1 MQGDLR
7 LTISPG
13 VGDALAVILTTALR
27 LPAESD
33 VVDSL
38 PLNPWGDVERFRS
51 EVYDPVLG
59 KAPPTEIESGLAL
72 YVPGADQAHLAR
84 VLEAMGES
92 TAEGVPWLELT
103 PPERGAAKD
112 LLAQLTRID
121 YSAEPPGRPDA
132 A

>member
-1 MQGDLR
+1 MVASCRRMQGDLR

-27 LPAESD
+27 LPAGSD

-38 PLNPWGDVERFRS
+38 PSNPWGDVERFRS

-72 YVPGADQAHLAR
+72 YVPGADQARPPVMSRRHASD
-84 VLEAMGES
+84 VPTHKSYEIGVVD
-92 TAEGVPWLELT
+92 GVPAPVVVHAMKARDKFL
-103 PPERGAAKD
+103 R
-112 LLAQLTRID
+112 
-121 YSAEPPGRPDA
+121 
-132 A
+132 